1 MTNKERYRKFCA
13 THAVVP
19 VFSNPFW
26 LDAVAENWDV
36 ALVSESESK
45 SESES
50 ESENESNIIAALPY
64 CWKGNLFTKRIY
76 LPDVSFYQS
85 VLFFTDADK
94 NRKQILTEQLLQ
106 QLPKTVKSYFK
117 FLPEHTA
124 LSLVKSGF
132 EKEPYETYT
141 IQKNQVVDL
150 SSNHKRN
157 VQKATKLKYS
167 ILESKNTELS
177 FALLTS
183 TFIRQKIKTK
193 TSLSE
198 FNKINTLA
206 KKHHAGNTFDCLDV
220 HKNLLA
226 SAFVVEDTDSVY
238 YLFGGYNTEF
248 RNSGAMTF
256 LLHHLIKDAH
266 QRDLEFNFCGSSKK
280 SIADYF
286 EGFGATKTEISI
298 WKKSIL

>member
-36 ALVSESESK
+36 ALI
-45 SESES
+45 S
-50 ESENESNIIAALPY
+50 ESENESSIIAALPY

-106 QLPKTVKSYFK
+106 QLPKTIKSYFK
-117 FLPEHTA
+117 FLPEHA
-124 LSLVKSGF
+124 GLSLVKSGF
-132 EKEPYETYT
+132 EKEAYETYT

-206 KKHHAGNTFDCLDV
+206 KKNHAGNTFDCLDE

-238 YLFGGYNTEF
+238 YLFGGYDTAF
-248 RNSGAMTF
+248 KNSGAMTF
-256 LLHHLIKDAH
+256 LLHHIIQDTQ
-266 QRDLEFNFCGSSKK
+266 QRKLNFNFCGSSKK
-280 SIADYF
+280 SIATYF
-286 EGFGATKTEISI
+286 EGFGAQKTEIAI

>member
-1 MTNKERYRKFCA
+1 MNNKERFRKFCA

-36 ALVSESESK
+36 ALICESESR
-45 SESES
+45 
-50 ESENESNIIAALPY
+50 IIAALPY
-64 CWKGNLFTKRIY
+64 CLKGNLFTKRIY

-85 VLFFTDADK
+85 VLFFTDVDK
-94 NRKQILTEQLLQ
+94 NMKQKLTEQLAQ

-124 LSLVKSGF
+124 ISLVKSGF
-132 EKEPYETYT
+132 ENEAYGTYIILKDQT
-141 IQKNQVVDL
+141 LNL

-157 VQKATKLKYS
+157 IQRGTKLNYT
-167 ILESKNTELS
+167 ILESINTELS
-177 FALLTS
+177 FSLLTS

-193 TSLSE
+193 ISLTE
-198 FNKINTLA
+198 FEKINTLV
-206 KKHHAGNTFDCLDV
+206 KKHHAGNTFDCLDG

-226 SAFVVEDTDSVY
+226 SAFIVEDTDSVY
-238 YLFGGYNTEF
+238 YLFGGYDTAF
-248 RNSGAMTF
+248 KNSGAMTY
-256 LLHHLIKDAH
+256 LLHYIIQDAL
-266 QRDLEFNFCGSSKK
+266 QRKLEFNFCGSSKK
-280 SIADYF
+280 SIATYF
-286 EGFGATKTEISI
+286 EGFGAQKTPIAI

>member
-19 VFSNPFW
+19 VFSNPYW

-36 ALVSESESK
+36 ALISESERR
-45 SESES
+45 
-50 ESENESNIIAALPY
+50 ITAALPY
-64 CWKGNLFTKRIY
+64 CLKGNLFTKRIY
-76 LPDVSFYQS
+76 MPDMSFYQS
-85 VLFFTDADK
+85 VLIFTEADK
-94 NRKQILTEQLLQ
+94 NTKQKLTEQLVQ

-132 EKEPYETYT
+132 EKETYETYT
-141 IQKNQVVDL
+141 IQKDQALTL

-157 VQKATKLKYS
+157 IQKGNKLKYS

-183 TFIRQKIKTK
+183 TFARQNIKPKI
-193 TSLSE
+193 SLPE
-198 FNKINTLA
+198 FEKINTLV
-206 KKHHAGNTFDCLDV
+206 KKHHAGNTFDCLDE

-226 SAFVVEDTDSVY
+226 SAFVVEDADSVY
-238 YLFGGYNTEF
+238 YLFGGYDTAF
-248 RNSGAMTF
+248 KNSGAMTY
-256 LLHHLIKDAH
+256 LLHHIIQDAQ
-266 QRDLEFNFCGSSKK
+266 QRNLDFNFCGSSKK
-280 SIADYF
+280 SIAAYF
-286 EGFGATKTEISI
+286 EGFGASKTEISI

>member
-1 MTNKERYRKFCA
+1 MNNKERYRKFCA

-36 ALVSESESK
+36 ALICESESR
-45 SESES
+45 
-50 ESENESNIIAALPY
+50 IIAALPY
-64 CWKGNLFTKRIY
+64 CLKGNLFTKRIY

-85 VLFFTDADK
+85 VLFFTDVDK
-94 NRKQILTEQLLQ
+94 NMKQKLTEQLAQ

-124 LSLVKSGF
+124 ISLVKSGF
-132 EKEPYETYT
+132 ENEAYGTYIILKDQT
-141 IQKNQVVDL
+141 LNL

-157 VQKATKLKYS
+157 IQRGTKLNYT
-167 ILESKNTELS
+167 ILESINTELS
-177 FALLTS
+177 FSLLTS

-193 TSLSE
+193 ISLTE
-198 FNKINTLA
+198 FEKINTLV
-206 KKHHAGNTFDCLDV
+206 KKHHAGNTFDCLDG

-226 SAFVVEDTDSVY
+226 SAFIVEDTNSVY
-238 YLFGGYNTEF
+238 YLFGGYDTAF
-248 RNSGAMTF
+248 KNSGAMTY
-256 LLHHLIKDAH
+256 LLHYIIQDAL
-266 QRDLEFNFCGSSKK
+266 QRKLEFNFCGSSKK
-280 SIADYF
+280 SIATYF
-286 EGFGATKTEISI
+286 EGFGAQKTPIAI

>member
-26 LDAVAENWDV
+26 LDAVAENWEV
-36 ALVSESESK
+36 ALISEGESR
-45 SESES
+45 
-50 ESENESNIIAALPY
+50 IIAALPY
-64 CWKGNLFTKRIY
+64 CLKGNLFTKRIY

-85 VLFFTDADK
+85 VLFFTEADR
-94 NRKQILTEQLLQ
+94 NSKQKLTEQLVQ

-124 LSLVKSGF
+124 ISLVKSGF
-132 EKEPYETYT
+132 ENEAYGTYIILKDQT
-141 IQKNQVVDL
+141 LNL

-157 VQKATKLKYS
+157 IQRGTKLNYT
-167 ILESKNTELS
+167 ILESINTELS
-177 FALLTS
+177 FSLLTS

-193 TSLSE
+193 ISLTE
-198 FNKINTLA
+198 FEKINTLV
-206 KKHHAGNTFDCLDV
+206 KKHHAGNTFDCLDG

-226 SAFVVEDTDSVY
+226 SAFIVEDTDSVY
-238 YLFGGYNTEF
+238 YLFGGYDTAF
-248 RNSGAMTF
+248 KNSGAMTY
-256 LLHHLIKDAH
+256 LLHYIIQDAL
-266 QRDLEFNFCGSSKK
+266 QRKLEFNFCGSSKK
-280 SIADYF
+280 SIATYF
-286 EGFGATKTEISI
+286 EGFGAQKTPIAI

>member
-1 MTNKERYRKFCA
+1 MNNKERYRKFCA

-36 ALVSESESK
+36 ALICESESR
-45 SESES
+45 
-50 ESENESNIIAALPY
+50 IIAALPY
-64 CWKGNLFTKRIY
+64 CLKGNLFTKRIY

-85 VLFFTDADK
+85 VLFFTDVDK
-94 NRKQILTEQLLQ
+94 NMKQKLTEQLAQ

-124 LSLVKSGF
+124 ISLVKSGF
-132 EKEPYETYT
+132 ENEAYGTYIILKDQT
-141 IQKNQVVDL
+141 LNL

-157 VQKATKLKYS
+157 IQRGTKLNYT
-167 ILESKNTELS
+167 ILESINTELS
-177 FALLTS
+177 FSLLTS

-193 TSLSE
+193 ISLTE
-198 FNKINTLA
+198 FEKINTLV
-206 KKHHAGNTFDCLDV
+206 KKHHAGNTFDCLDG

-226 SAFVVEDTDSVY
+226 SAFIVEDTNSVY
-238 YLFGGYNTEF
+238 YLFGGYDTAF
-248 RNSGAMTF
+248 KNSGAMTF
-256 LLHHLIKDAH
+256 LLHHIIQDAL
-266 QRDLEFNFCGSSKK
+266 QRKLEFNFCGSSKK
-280 SIADYF
+280 SIATYF
-286 EGFGATKTEISI
+286 EGFGAQKTPIAI

>member
-13 THAVVP
+13 THTVVP

-36 ALVSESESK
+36 ALVTESE

-132 EKEPYETYT
+132 EKEAYETYN
-141 IQKNQVVDL
+141 IQKNRVLDL

-157 VQKATKLKYS
+157 VQKATKLKYT
-167 ILESKNTELS
+167 IKESKNLEAS
-177 FALLTS
+177 FTLLTS
-183 TFIRQKIKTK
+183 TFARQNIKPKI
-193 TSLSE
+193 
-198 FNKINTLA
+198 
-206 KKHHAGNTFDCLDV
+206 TFTDFQKL
-220 HKNLLA
+220 NLLLKKQSCKNTIDCFDA
-226 SAFVVEDTDSVY
+226 QHNLLSSAFIAEDTKSVY

-248 RNSGAMTF
+248 KNSGAMTF
-256 LLHHLIKDAH
+256 LLHHLIKDAQ

-280 SIADYF
+280 SIATYF
-286 EGFGATKTEISI
+286 EGFGATKTEIAI

>member
-1 MTNKERYRKFCA
+1 MNNKERFRKFCA

-36 ALVSESESK
+36 ALICESESR
-45 SESES
+45 
-50 ESENESNIIAALPY
+50 IIAALPY
-64 CWKGNLFTKRIY
+64 CLKGNLFTKRIY

-85 VLFFTDADK
+85 VLFFTDVDK
-94 NRKQILTEQLLQ
+94 NMKQKLTEQLAQ

-124 LSLVKSGF
+124 ISLVKSGF
-132 EKEPYETYT
+132 ENEAYGTYI
-141 IQKNQVVDL
+141 IQKGQALNL

-157 VQKATKLKYS
+157 IQRGTQLNYT
-167 ILESKNTELS
+167 ILESINTELS
-177 FALLTS
+177 FSLLTS

-193 TSLSE
+193 ISLTE
-198 FNKINTLA
+198 FEKINTLV
-206 KKHHAGNTFDCLDV
+206 KKHHAGNTFDCLDG

-226 SAFVVEDTDSVY
+226 SAFIVEDTDSVY
-238 YLFGGYNTEF
+238 YLFGGYDTAF
-248 RNSGAMTF
+248 KNSGAMTY
-256 LLHHLIKDAH
+256 LLHYIIQDAL
-266 QRDLEFNFCGSSKK
+266 QRKLEFNFCGSSKK
-280 SIADYF
+280 SIATYF
-286 EGFGATKTEISI
+286 EGFGAQKTPIAI

>member
-26 LDAVAENWDV
+26 LDAVAENWEV
-36 ALVSESESK
+36 ALISEGESR
-45 SESES
+45 
-50 ESENESNIIAALPY
+50 IIAALPY
-64 CWKGNLFTKRIY
+64 CLKGNLFTKRIY

-85 VLFFTDADK
+85 VLFFTEADR
-94 NRKQILTEQLLQ
+94 NSKQKLTEQLVQ

-124 LSLVKSGF
+124 ISLVKSGF
-132 EKEPYETYT
+132 EKEAYGTYI
-141 IQKNQVVDL
+141 IQKGQALNL

-157 VQKATKLKYS
+157 IQRGTKLNYTIK
-167 ILESKNTELS
+167 ESKNTEAS

-183 TFIRQKIKTK
+183 TFARQNIKPKI
-193 TSLSE
+193 SLSE
-198 FNKINTLA
+198 FKKINILT
-206 KKHHAGNTFDCLDV
+206 KKHHAGNTFDCLDE

-226 SAFVVEDTDSVY
+226 SAFVLEDTDSVY
-238 YLFGGYNTEF
+238 YLLGGYDTAF
-248 RNSGAMTF
+248 KNSGAMTY
-256 LLHHLIKDAH
+256 LLHYIIQDAL
-266 QRDLEFNFCGSSKK
+266 QRKLEFNFCGSSKK
-280 SIADYF
+280 SIATYF
-286 EGFGATKTEISI
+286 EGFGAQKTPIAI